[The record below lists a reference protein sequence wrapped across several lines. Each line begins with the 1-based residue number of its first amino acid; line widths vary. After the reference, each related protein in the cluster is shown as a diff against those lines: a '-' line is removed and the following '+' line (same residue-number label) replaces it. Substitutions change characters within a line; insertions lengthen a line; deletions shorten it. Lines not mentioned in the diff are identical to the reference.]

1 MASKKLV
8 LLIHSPKIKEKVFF
22 LRMNHLSSYV
32 LRMMKDLHSKL
43 SFSKQGNNKKL
54 DDMILQGYH
63 KMRSSFEGG
72 NERNSSSCNVK

>member
-1 MASKKLV
+1 MRWVSNEARNEKWLPKKLA

-43 SFSKQGNNKKL
+43 SFSKQATIKNL
-54 DDMILQGYH
+54 MI
-63 KMRSSFEGG
+63 
-72 NERNSSSCNVK
+72 